1 MRSFSALQLIY
12 AKRKVCV
19 LEGGICSVI
28 YFLVR
33 QIFLVISRDCP
44 EKFQITLDKKVNP
57 DNQDNGRFILEAIS
71 LVLKVSKGGL
81 SFSKAV

>member
-44 EKFQITLDKKVNP
+44 EKFQITLDKKVNQ

>member
-44 EKFQITLDKKVNP
+44 EKCQITLDKKVNQ